1 MILNIDLLVKKL
13 FLTFELSKQEFYVR
27 VKVPKIELK
36 IFLIRDHN
44 VFLEDGKFDQRILSI
59 WKFFLVKRMKL
70 VDMHYDNTT

>member
-13 FLTFELSKQEFYVR
+13 FLTFELSKQELYVR

-44 VFLEDGKFDQRILSI
+44 VFLGDGKFDQWILSI
-59 WKFFLVKRMKL
+59 
-70 VDMHYDNTT
+70 